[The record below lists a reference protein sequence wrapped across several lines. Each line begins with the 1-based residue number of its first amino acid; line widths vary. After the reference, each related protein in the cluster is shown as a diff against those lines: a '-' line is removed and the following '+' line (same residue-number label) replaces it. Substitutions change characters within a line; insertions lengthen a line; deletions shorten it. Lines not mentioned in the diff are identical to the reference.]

1 MWKSSIAAATFN
13 LCTNSM
19 VDKEIVSIS
28 FPFDCL
34 ETQSDRQSRVCDPHS
49 PARDT
54 ISLCPLERL
63 SRFGGAFDL
72 PIVSN
77 R

>member
-19 VDKEIVSIS
+19 VDKEIVSIA

-49 PARDT
+49 PARDPV
-54 ISLCPLERL
+54 SLSPLERL
-63 SRFGGAFDL
+63 SRFGGTFDL